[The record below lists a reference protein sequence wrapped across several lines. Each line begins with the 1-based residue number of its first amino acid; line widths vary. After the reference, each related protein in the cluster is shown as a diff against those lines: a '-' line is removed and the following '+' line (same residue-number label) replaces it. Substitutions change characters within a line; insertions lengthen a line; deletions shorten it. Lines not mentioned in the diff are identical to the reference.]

1 MWELT
6 GSTMPFP
13 KVSRDKTSRDQT
25 AVKQHSH
32 CPKMISFGW
41 IVRGSFLIHPY
52 HSLILCLCYAETSSC
67 PFSTV
72 FGI

>member
-32 CPKMISFGW
+32 NMSKI
-41 IVRGSFLIHPY
+41 I
-52 HSLILCLCYAETSSC
+52 
-67 PFSTV
+67 
-72 FGI
+72 